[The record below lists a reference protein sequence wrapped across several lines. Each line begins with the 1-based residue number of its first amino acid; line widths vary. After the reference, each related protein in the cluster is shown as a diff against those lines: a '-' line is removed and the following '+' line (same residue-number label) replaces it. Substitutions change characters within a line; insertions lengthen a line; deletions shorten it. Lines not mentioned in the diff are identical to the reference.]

1 MSPSPSP
8 TPSPSTTTSSDP
20 TSLANVRSPE
30 QQEGVISRDTNSYA
44 KRLLP
49 HQTHFP
55 RVEPTGIH
63 VIFDHDPLT
72 RIEKIKQ
79 ITPPDLNFGERVN
92 RELSR
97 LSTYYEVVGLW
108 ANYEHRSALL
118 AEKLGLS
125 PENYGKIMDKAD
137 MNSLRGF
144 EILCDIAQ
152 ARGIPFED
160 VVDVVNN
167 AHRIQPKPTARAR
180 MLMMHS
186 IMNSTPVIV
195 ADLLSNVT
203 TGTYGFGDGTNTEI
217 FHGKAKVGE
226 LSVSAT
232 ASPRL
237 YKEKGVK
244 DSGLVFRFCVG
255 KMNLKGFEEDHPLYM
270 IDNKV
275 VANIREW
282 HESQFPNTAIESNPL
297 MERMAQLLLVP
308 THDWGHS
315 WLLYDTQAQS
325 KNFKDWGNDIYEVD
339 HVNDNKLLINYEI
352 VTASMHNYTWR
363 VLFDSDPTLKDDLLT
378 TLNEYHQYSKS
389 LADYIRSKYGDEYG
403 EQVENYMMYIPLS
416 TLPCVVNWRSEEMQR
431 LYQEYPVVHS
441 QVSRI
446 LGGFFDKLSSDNDG
460 VPAKSRNGDTVTTAE
475 YIRRYPLQEEIEA
488 RLRSER
494 LALLELERGAPR
506 AEFFHAFK
514 KLPSYI
520 ADQFTTSI
528 VDPSVLPTL
537 VSAIDQLRSD
547 LSKVR
552 GLLVFEEEFLRR
564 LKIAPSNH
572 LFFSLRRNELDYE
585 ALSVCEQDKRVL
597 LVEVPKGVSIKLSP
611 RVRTN
616 LITTVS
622 KQETEATES
631 DMIAFNVKSAHHA
644 DEILSA
650 GVGLNGSAQILA
662 MIAKGNELSHVRSVE
677 GAQDIYP
684 LRREVAENV
693 YGRAETGYHEVLA
706 RKRLACATGGP
717 VELDLADG
725 STQKTLRGAFT
736 YIPPKDP
743 HRSFNSD
750 PDPDMHGIE
759 AQVFDRTHK
768 SSSAALV
775 PFQLRKESELTM
787 GADPAEVSRA
797 IHSFIQ
803 TLEEIN
809 LQIDHGVS
817 DGELGR
823 TLFGDQ

>member
-1 MSPSPSP
+1 MNSSQAAALQIS
-8 TPSPSTTTSSDP
+8 SHGVENTSE
-20 TSLANVRSPE
+20 VKE
-30 QQEGVISRDTNSYA
+30 QGGARELTSYA

-49 HQTHFP
+49 HPSPFP

-63 VIFDHDPLT
+63 VIFDQDLTT
-72 RIEKIKQ
+72 RIERIKN
-79 ITPPDLNFGERVN
+79 ITPPDLCFGERVN

-118 AEKLGLS
+118 AEKLGIS
-125 PENYGKIMDKAD
+125 PESYGKIMDQAD

-152 ARGIPFED
+152 ARGVPFEE
-160 VVDVVNN
+160 VVTVVNQ

-195 ADLLSNVT
+195 ADLLGNVA
-203 TGTYGFGDGTNTEI
+203 TGSYGFGDGTNSQI
-217 FHGKAKVGE
+217 FQGKATVGD

-255 KMNLKGFEEDHPLYM
+255 KMNLQGFEEDHPLYM

-275 VANIREW
+275 VADIREW
-282 HESQFPNTAIESNPL
+282 HEYQFPNAPIEMNPL
-297 MERMAQLLLVP
+297 LERMAKLLLVP

-315 WLLYDTQAQS
+315 WLLYDVHAQTKS
-325 KNFKDWGNDIYEVD
+325 FKDWGNDIYDVT
-339 HVNDNKLLINYEI
+339 HANDNKLLINYEI

-363 VLFDSDPTLKDDLLT
+363 VLFDSDPTLKEEIMS
-378 TLNEYHQYSKS
+378 TLRAYHQDAKS
-389 LADYIRSKYGDEYG
+389 LASYVRSKYGEERG
-403 EQVENYMMYIPLS
+403 EQVENYLMYIPLS
-416 TLPCVVNWRSEEMQR
+416 TLPCVINWRSDEMQQ
-431 LYQEYPVVHS
+431 LYNQYPLVHS

-446 LGGFFDKLSSDNDG
+446 LGDFFDKLSSDNDG
-460 VPAKSRNGDTVTTAE
+460 VPAKSRDGKTVTTAE

-488 RLRSER
+488 RLREER
-494 LALLELERGAPR
+494 LSQLELERGAPR
-506 AEFFHAFK
+506 AEFFHAFR
-514 KLPSYI
+514 KLPGYV

-528 VDPSVLPTL
+528 IDPSVLPTL
-537 VSAIDQLRSD
+537 VSAIEHLRGD
-547 LSKVR
+547 LSQIP
-552 GLLVFEEEFLRR
+552 GLLVADEQFIRR
-564 LKIAPSNH
+564 LKVAPSNH
-572 LFFSLRRNELDYE
+572 LFFSLRREELDYDS
-585 ALSVCEQDKRVL
+585 LTVCEQDKRVL

-611 RVRTN
+611 RVRTT

-622 KQETEATES
+622 KQETEATED
-631 DMIAFNVKSAHHA
+631 DMIAFNVQSAHHA
-644 DEILSA
+644 NQILVA
-650 GVGLNGSAQILA
+650 GEGLEGKARILA
-662 MIAKGNELSHVRSVE
+662 MIAKGNELSLISSVE

-693 YGRAETGYHEVLA
+693 YGKAETGYHEVLS
-706 RKRLACATGGP
+706 RKRLVCATGGP
-717 VELDLADG
+717 VELDLSDR
-725 STQKTLRGAFT
+725 STQKTLRGVFT
-736 YIPPKDP
+736 YIPQRDS
-743 HRSFNSD
+743 RNSFNSD

-759 AQVFDRTHK
+759 AQVFDRTYK
-768 SSSAALV
+768 ASSSALA
-775 PFQLRKESELTM
+775 PFQLRNDSNLTF
-787 GADPAEVSRA
+787 GADAAKVSRA
-797 IHSFIQ
+797 IHTFIR

-809 LQIDHGVS
+809 LQLDHGNA
-817 DGELGR
+817 DGALGR